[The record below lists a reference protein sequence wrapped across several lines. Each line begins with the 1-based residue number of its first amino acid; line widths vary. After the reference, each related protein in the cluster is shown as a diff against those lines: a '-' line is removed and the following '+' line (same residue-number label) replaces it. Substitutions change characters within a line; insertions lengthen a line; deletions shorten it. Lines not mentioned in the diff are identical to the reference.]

1 MSNFRVQFAGVTENT
16 WSSNNLFFE
25 TKGEA
30 AQHALDKLLVWSGAD
45 MARVVPADTPSRG
58 EVVSVND
65 PTIVVN
71 YRS

>member
-1 MSNFRVQFAGVTENT
+1 
-16 WSSNNLFFE
+16 
-25 TKGEA
+25 
-30 AQHALDKLLVWSGAD
+30 